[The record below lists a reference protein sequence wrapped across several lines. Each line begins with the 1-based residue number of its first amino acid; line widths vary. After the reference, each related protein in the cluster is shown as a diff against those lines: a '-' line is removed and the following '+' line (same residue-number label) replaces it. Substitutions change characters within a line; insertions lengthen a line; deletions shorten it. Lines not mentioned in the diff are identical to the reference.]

1 MSNNDNNNNND
12 ELTFPVPGKDFEAGW
27 IGMIM
32 GHIMSISNNLRSD
45 ALINVEVLKL
55 QTMFAIA
62 MLPDPKERDK
72 IRSGWATLEDQMI
85 DDAKDIDGNIHA
97 DIRIQ
102 QKRMAAIRALESV
115 IDYLDLS
122 NGMNKNNM
130 ISLLDVVMNND

>member
-1 MSNNDNNNNND
+1 MNNNNNDSNND

-45 ALINVEVLKL
+45 TLINVEVLKL

-62 MLPDPKERDK
+62 MLPDSKEREK
-72 IRSGWATLEDQMI
+72 IRSGWATLEDQMVN
-85 DDAKDIDGNIHA
+85 DVKDEDGNVHA